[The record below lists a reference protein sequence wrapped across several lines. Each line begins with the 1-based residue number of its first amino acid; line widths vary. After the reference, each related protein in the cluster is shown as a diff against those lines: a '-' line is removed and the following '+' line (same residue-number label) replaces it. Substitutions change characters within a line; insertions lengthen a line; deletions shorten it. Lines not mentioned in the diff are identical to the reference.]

1 MKNGIKEINMK
12 RMVIVVA
19 LAMAASV
26 HPCATYA
33 EAVDFAKAPP
43 AGQHCIYDAVPLE
56 GAWEMSYCSN
66 AWDSVECPQFKGV
79 TVAKAVPGFW
89 ENMVPAL
96 RAAGMKDA
104 FRINPAYERQTIP
117 MTQWAKC
124 TTLPNIYGCF
134 LYRRTF
140 TLDAKSF
147 RFGGR
152 GAPALP
158 AAYLA
163 FDCVRNQVHAW
174 VNGKFVA
181 FRQGFSTPFELPIP
195 QGILREGENEII
207 LAVSNNPN
215 KGYNGSDVSGLTT
228 RGLMESTGGID
239 GRLELRFARN
249 GIRDVYVTTAKDL
262 KTFTVHVGDDGS
274 VERVGVGKRMREG
287 SPSPSFH
294 RTRGYDSGS
303 PTPQR
308 SARSP

>member
-1 MKNGIKEINMK
+1 MKNGIKKINMK
-12 RMVIVVA
+12 RMAIVVA

-33 EAVDFAKAPP
+33 ETVDFAKAPP

-66 AWDSVECPQFKGV
+66 AWDSVECPLFKGV

-158 AAYLA
+158 TSTSRRARRNAWRLRSPTSLA
-163 FDCVRNQVHAW
+163 TR
-174 VNGKFVA
+174 
-181 FRQGFSTPFELPIP
+181 
-195 QGILREGENEII
+195 REW
-207 LAVSNNPN
+207 S
-215 KGYNGSDVSGLTT
+215 
-228 RGLMESTGGID
+228 RC
-239 GRLELRFARN
+239 RL
-249 GIRDVYVTTAKDL
+249 
-262 KTFTVHVGDDGS
+262 S
-274 VERVGVGKRMREG
+274 RVGVGMILTQRYRDIEREG
-287 SPSPSFH
+287 NVCGAMGE
-294 RTRGYDSGS
+294 R
-303 PTPQR
+303 
-308 SARSP
+308 